1 MSREWPR
8 SASSERPQPTPQ
20 ASGRGLSG
28 PAARSLPSPG
38 PWWALPPWLG
48 DQGHLRVDQQV
59 RSSQAR
65 TAPAVR
71 PGQDVVGAATMELLV
86 RGQSQGRQGYH
97 PFPRDGHQAKPA
109 CKTPQKLQDL
119 CRRAIIKDATLRR
132 LKDSDLPTLP
142 PLIRHDLTILST
154 QDFVEIES
162 APFKDMFDFHMYHRA
177 PTYRVRCTVDGGEYM
192 ATHAGTCNSVQHNS
206 EAFWQWVELAHPNL
220 MCVYA
225 LALDADTSNVF
236 LIMEIPDATLKRL
249 EIILACKGLC
259 FPEYFLWKV
268 AEQLS
273 SVIMYVEERQLSF
286 GRFDLKNVYLVG
298 DRLHLD
304 NKLTWKSC
312 VDASPIRNRVQSIFL
327 GDMVNIGG
335 HYELQANSPSSASL
349 MCLGFVLTRLASIA
363 LTDRRT
369 SSTFTG
375 MSGLETSF
383 KINGDVLFF
392 DGFRPAVPQGP
403 TTYSSDL
410 FDLLVSLHSTN
421 LPPLSAIH
429 AKAVEMMALIMAK
442 ERVATQGVGDEE
454 SDLRL
459 NERNLPGPSG
469 SAARSLPSSG
479 PWWAPLPRLGDQG
492 PIREDQL
499 VSSSQARTAS
509 AVRPGQGVVGAATM
523 ELLVHELGQGID
535 TSTTRFPKTATRLS
549 RRARRRKSCK
559 TCVAELSSRMRCTAA
574 PQGQ

>member
-1 MSREWPR
+1 
-8 SASSERPQPTPQ
+8 
-20 ASGRGLSG
+20 
-28 PAARSLPSPG
+28 
-38 PWWALPPWLG
+38 
-48 DQGHLRVDQQV
+48 
-59 RSSQAR
+59 
-65 TAPAVR
+65 
-71 PGQDVVGAATMELLV
+71 MELLV
-86 RGQSQGRQGYH
+86 HGLSQGRHVYH
-97 PFPRDGHQAKPA
+97 PFPKDGDQTKPA
-109 CKTPQKLQDL
+109 RKSPHTLQDL
-119 CRRAIIKDATLRR
+119 CRRTIIKDTTLRR
-132 LKDSDLPTLP
+132 LKGSDLPTLP
-142 PLIRHDLTILST
+142 PLIRQRLTILST

-177 PTYRVRCTVDGGEYM
+177 LTYRVRCTVDGGEYM
-192 ATHAGTCNSVQHNS
+192 ATHTGTCNSVQHNS

-249 EIILACKGLC
+249 EIILASQGLC

-335 HYELQANSPSSASL
+335 HYELQANSPSSASV

-363 LTDRRT
+363 LTDRKT
-369 SSTFTG
+369 SSTSTDISVLG
-375 MSGLETSF
+375 TPPSKMRD
-383 KINGDVLFF
+383 DVLFF
-392 DGFRPAVPQGP
+392 DGFRPAVPEGP

-410 FDLLVSLHSTN
+410 FDMLVSLHSTN

-429 AKAVEMMALIMAK
+429 AKAVEMMALIMAR
-442 ERVATQGVGDEE
+442 ERVVRLGVGDED

-459 NERNLPGPSG
+459 NERNLP
-469 SAARSLPSSG
+469 
-479 PWWAPLPRLGDQG
+479 
-492 PIREDQL
+492 
-499 VSSSQARTAS
+499 
-509 AVRPGQGVVGAATM
+509 VG
-523 ELLVHELGQGID
+523 
-535 TSTTRFPKTATRLS
+535 
-549 RRARRRKSCK
+549 
-559 TCVAELSSRMRCTAA
+559 
-574 PQGQ
+574 